1 MSAQTQQAA
10 PAVPQFKD
18 AMAALPSGVTV
29 ATCRNVRGEAYG
41 VTLSSV
47 TSLSLDPP
55 MVLACFARNSMTLQ
69 ALYPRVPFRLHVL
82 AAGQEEL
89 AYTFAGRKADKFAAV
104 DWDRGVAG
112 PPRLQCC
119 AVTLL
124 CRVAHVI
131 PGGDH
136 MIVTANV
143 VEIDVDDACRTL
155 VYHRRR
161 LAPLPALTGD

>member
-1 MSAQTQQAA
+1 MTAQIRQTA
-10 PAVPQFKD
+10 PTVPKFED
-18 AMAALPSGVTV
+18 AMAEVPSGVTV

-47 TSLSLDPP
+47 TSLSLNPP

-69 ALYPRVPFRLHVL
+69 ALYPGVPFRLHVL
-82 AAGQEEL
+82 AEGQEQL
-89 AYTFAGRKADKFAAV
+89 AYTFAGRGTDKFADV
-104 DWDRGVAG
+104 DWDRNAAG
-112 PPRLQCC
+112 PPRLRHC
-119 AVTLL
+119 AVAFL

-136 MIVTANV
+136 MIVTGTV
-143 VEIDVDDACRTL
+143 FEIDMDDACRSL

-161 LAPLPALTGD
+161 MAPLLAFAGV